1 MKTINQEATKIFVQL
16 LEKLGD
22 REQVNLTV
30 PSCMPLSIALIGK
43 DIYTPFGWANWYS
56 LTNYYILSGDLMREL
71 EMCFL
76 VVDQRAGSDQISKL
90 YIAPQMYQQ
99 DALGI
104 YEESVIIEDRQVLQ
118 CITKWQ
124 FAHCAFANQWLRNI
138 RQQGFLK

>member
-1 MKTINQEATKIFVQL
+1 MKTINQEATRIFTQL
-16 LEKLGD
+16 LEKLGNS
-22 REQVNLTV
+22 EQVKLTV
-30 PSCMPLSIALIGK
+30 PNYMPLNVELIGK
-43 DIYTPFGWANWYS
+43 DIHTPFGWANWYS
-56 LTNYYILSGDLMREL
+56 LSHYHIVNGDMMRDP

-76 VVDQRAGSDQISKL
+76 VVDQRAGSDQIGKL
-90 YIAPQMYQQ
+90 HVAPQMYQQ

-104 YEESVIIEDRQVLQ
+104 YEESIKIEDRQVTQ